1 MNVGL
6 AFGRNAQRWPR
17 ATALFGVGPER
28 RQVTWA
34 ELEARTNRI
43 ANTLA
48 GPLGV
53 EPGDRVA
60 LLVANR
66 PEVVETLGGITKSG
80 AVYVGLNFR
89 LGPAELDQIIDNA
102 GPRLLLCDAEHL
114 PQTSDVAERYGL
126 EVLNIDAEPYRSFV
140 AAGSPRPPGT
150 LHEVSSQDDFCIVYT
165 SGTTGRPKGVLFDHA
180 RVLQHATVAALE
192 YEIGPQSRYLV
203 QIPHNS
209 SVNIAI
215 VPALLMGA
223 ALGFRDSR
231 SFEPVGFA
239 EAVQRQ
245 EVTHSFLVPTQL
257 MRLLDGLASADDGRL
272 GGLVTLGYGASPIS
286 PERLGELVGRF
297 GNVFTQLYGMAEI
310 ASIGTMLRKEDH
322 LRGLAER
329 PELLASCG
337 RASCAVDVRVVDEER
352 SDVAVGERGEVIFG
366 GPYVMKGYYRD
377 PERTAESLRDGWMH
391 SGDVATVDDEGFV
404 YIVDRLK
411 NLIIRGGLNIAPT
424 EIENVLYR
432 HPAVLECSVVGV
444 PDTDWGEAIVA
455 VAVLKEGA
463 TVEPGELR
471 EHCRHS
477 ELTSIKVPERV
488 ELIDALPKNAVGK
501 IAKDEI
507 RRRFWGE
514 GRQV

>member
-1 MNVGL
+1 
-6 AFGRNAQRWPR
+6 
-17 ATALFGVGPER
+17 
-28 RQVTWA
+28 
-34 ELEARTNRI
+34 
-43 ANTLA
+43 
-48 GPLGV
+48 
-53 EPGDRVA
+53 
-60 LLVANR
+60 
-66 PEVVETLGGITKSG
+66 
-80 AVYVGLNFR
+80 
-89 LGPAELDQIIDNA
+89 
-102 GPRLLLCDAEHL
+102 
-114 PQTSDVAERYGL
+114 
-126 EVLNIDAEPYRSFV
+126 
-140 AAGSPRPPGT
+140 
-150 LHEVSSQDDFCIVYT
+150 IVYT

-180 RVLQHATVAALE
+180 RVLQHATVTALE
-192 YEIGPQSRYLV
+192 YEIFQHSRYLL

-209 SVNIAI
+209 SVNITI

-231 SFEPVGFA
+231 SFDPRGFA
-239 EAVQRQ
+239 ETVDRQ
-245 EVTHSFLVPTQL
+245 GVSHSFLVPTQL
-257 MRLLDGLASADDGRL
+257 MRLLDRLPPAHDGLL

-297 GNVFTQLYGMAEI
+297 GNIFNQLYGMAEI

-322 LRGLAER
+322 HRGLTER
-329 PELLASCG
+329 PELLGSCG
-337 RASCAVDVRVVDEER
+337 QPSYAVDVRVVDGER
-352 SDVAVGERGEVIFG
+352 NDVAPGERGEVIFG

-391 SGDVATVDDEGFV
+391 SGDVAEIDDEGFI

-444 PDTDWGEAIVA
+444 PDADWGEAIVA
-455 VAVLKEGA
+455 VAALKEGMA
-463 TVEPGELR
+463 VGPHELR

-488 ELIDALPKNAVGK
+488 DLIDALPKNAVGK

-507 RRRFWGE
+507 RKRYWGE

>member
-6 AFGRNAQRWPR
+6 AFRRNAVRHPN
-17 ATALFGVGPER
+17 ATALFDVGAQR
-28 RQVTWA
+28 RDVSWA
-34 ELEARTNRI
+34 ELEERTNRI

-48 GPLGV
+48 GRFGI
-53 EPGDRVA
+53 EPDDRVA

-66 PEVVETLGGITKSG
+66 AEVVEVLGGITKAG

-89 LGPAELDQIIDNA
+89 LGPSELDQIVDNA
-102 GPRLLLCDAEHL
+102 RPRLLLCDAEHL
-114 PQTSDVAERYGL
+114 PQTAEVALKFGL
-126 EVLNIDAEPYRSFV
+126 EVVDIDSEPYRSAT
-140 AAGSPRPPGT
+140 AAGSPRPPAT
-150 LHEVSSQDDFCIVYT
+150 LHEVRPDDDFCIVYT

-180 RVLQHATVAALE
+180 RVLQHATVTALE
-192 YEIGPQSRYLV
+192 YEISRHSRYLL

-209 SVNIAI
+209 SVNITI
-215 VPALLMGA
+215 VPTLLMGA

-231 SFEPVGFA
+231 SFEPRGFA
-239 EAVQRQ
+239 ETVDRQ
-245 EVTHSFLVPTQL
+245 GVTHSFLVPTQL
-257 MRLLDGLASADDGRL
+257 MRLLDRLPAAHDGLLD
-272 GGLVTLGYGASPIS
+272 GLVTLGYGASPIS

-297 GNVFTQLYGMAEI
+297 GNIFNQLYGMAEI

-322 LRGLAER
+322 RRGLTER
-329 PELLASCG
+329 PELLGSCG
-337 RASCAVDVRVVDEER
+337 QPSYAVDVRVVDPDGN
-352 SDVAVGERGEVIFG
+352 DVAAGERGEVIFG
-366 GPYVMKGYYRD
+366 GPYVMKSYYRD
-377 PERTAESLRDGWMH
+377 PERTAEALRDGWMH
-391 SGDVATVDDEGFV
+391 SGDVATLDDEGFI

-444 PDTDWGEAIVA
+444 PDPDWGEAIVA
-455 VAVLKEGA
+455 VAALKEGMA
-463 TVEPGELR
+463 ADPGELR
-471 EHCRHS
+471 EHCRRS

-507 RRRFWGE
+507 RKRFWGE